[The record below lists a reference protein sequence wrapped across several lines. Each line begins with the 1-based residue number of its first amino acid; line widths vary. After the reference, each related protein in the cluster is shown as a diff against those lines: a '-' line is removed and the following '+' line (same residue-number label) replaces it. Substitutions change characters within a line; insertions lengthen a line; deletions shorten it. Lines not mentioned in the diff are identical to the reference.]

1 MALPPFQTLL
11 DSHGRDVHRFLIANV
26 GPVDAD
32 DCWQETWLSALRA
45 YPSLKDASNLRA
57 WVFTIAHR
65 KTIDQSGRAA
75 AAASGRRGG
84 RTGVGGPGDGDR
96 AAREELWSSVAQL
109 PDKQRI
115 AVTLRF
121 LIDSSYGEI
130 AEVMGTSEEAARRN
144 VHEALKRLRKE
155 LNHERD
161 RRPGAAAGCARAPG
175 WPRSRPTCRR
185 PRRGRDAG
193 RRLRDDR
200 FAPWPAAAGEHRTG
214 TGARRLPRLRRA
226 RAVLQS
232 LADRVSPRMLEAP
245 RRLDGPRRELD
256 DYFGGRRREFDLPLD
271 RRLMSDFMRR
281 VLSATATIP
290 FGSVST
296 YGAVAR
302 EAGSPRGSRAAGNA
316 LGSNPMPIVIPC
328 HRVLHADGGIGGYTG
343 GLDRKRTLL
352 ELESRASAD

>member
-1 MALPPFQTLL
+1 MNGTDELERRL
-11 DSHGRDVHRFLIANV
+11 
-26 GPVDAD
+26 
-32 DCWQETWLSALRA
+32 LRA
-45 YPSLKDASNLRA
+45 GARLTPEPPDLP
-57 WVFTIAHR
+57 T
-65 KTIDQSGRAA
+65 AA
-75 AAASGRRGG
+75 AAAGMLDVAYATTDSPL
-84 RTGVGGPGDGDR
+84 GPLLLASTEQGLVRVAYLEFTDR
-96 AAREELWSSVAQL
+96 E
-109 PDKQRI
+109 
-115 AVTLRF
+115 
-121 LIDSSYGEI
+121 
-130 AEVMGTSEEAARRN
+130 
-144 VHEALKRLRKE
+144 
-155 LNHERD
+155 
-161 RRPGAAAGCARAPG
+161 
-175 WPRSRPTCRR
+175 
-185 PRRGRDAG
+185 
-193 RRLRDDR
+193 
-200 FAPWPAAAGEHRTG
+200 
-214 TGARRLPRLRRA
+214 
-226 RAVLQS
+226 AVLQS

-352 ELESRASAD
+352 ELESAQPRLPG

>member
-1 MALPPFQTLL
+1 MNGTDELERRL
-11 DSHGRDVHRFLIANV
+11 
-26 GPVDAD
+26 
-32 DCWQETWLSALRA
+32 LRA
-45 YPSLKDASNLRA
+45 GARLTPEPPDLP
-57 WVFTIAHR
+57 T
-65 KTIDQSGRAA
+65 AA
-75 AAASGRRGG
+75 AAAGMLDVAYATTDSPL
-84 RTGVGGPGDGDR
+84 GPLLLASTEQGLVRVAYLEFTDR
-96 AAREELWSSVAQL
+96 E
-109 PDKQRI
+109 
-115 AVTLRF
+115 
-121 LIDSSYGEI
+121 
-130 AEVMGTSEEAARRN
+130 
-144 VHEALKRLRKE
+144 
-155 LNHERD
+155 
-161 RRPGAAAGCARAPG
+161 
-175 WPRSRPTCRR
+175 
-185 PRRGRDAG
+185 
-193 RRLRDDR
+193 
-200 FAPWPAAAGEHRTG
+200 
-214 TGARRLPRLRRA
+214 
-226 RAVLQS
+226 AVLQS

-352 ELESRASAD
+352 ELESAQSRLPG